1 MSIIVNIE
9 GGDSA
14 ITLTDRSIIK
24 SEYSISSGEQIPYME
39 ESVDT
44 LTLTGEIDLHSGGM
58 ETVNISKLAEFAF
71 CPSESEKCYRQ
82 LDMKVYDSIGDNIQH
97 LHFENAF
104 VVEYQDSF
112 YTTKGRAVYKIVI
125 RDCKGTHKA

>member
-71 CPSESEKCYRQ
+71 CTSESEKCYRQ
-82 LDMKVYDSIGDNIQH
+82 LDIKLYDFVVEYIKH
-97 LHFENAF
+97 LHFENDF
-104 VVEYQDSF
+104 VIEYQYNF

-125 RDCKGTHKA
+125 RDCKGTHES